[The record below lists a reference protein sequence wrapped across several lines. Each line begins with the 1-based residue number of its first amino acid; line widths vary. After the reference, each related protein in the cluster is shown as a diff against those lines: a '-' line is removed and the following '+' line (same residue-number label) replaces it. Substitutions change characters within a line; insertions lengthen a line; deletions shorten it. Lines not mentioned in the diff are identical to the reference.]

1 MRRLTLIAAA
11 VAALAVTTF
20 AVAAR
25 LDGAP
30 SARSLTGTFAAT
42 AGSTKTSTCTTTD
55 GKTITV
61 THATYTGMAGGDPD
75 LAGPIKLD
83 ARSVLNTTDAVG
95 TVEGTLRI
103 DVASGG
109 DTTAHF
115 AAVYDH
121 GKLAGLATGHAR
133 DPHAKLVANLSADF
147 SSSGFA
153 NGKLGASAGGSAV
166 EVSNAKCKS
175 TRQQNEK
182 SRAVGTVSGLSSSA
196 ITVAGLTC
204 SIPPSLASKTA
215 ALKVGDRAEIE
226 CTFTNAQNMLVKVS
240 KR

>member
-1 MRRLTLIAAA
+1 MRRLTLIAAG
-11 VAALAVTTF
+11 VAALALTTF

-25 LDGAP
+25 LDGTP
-30 SARSLTGTFAAT
+30 TARSLAGTFSAS

-61 THATYTGMAGGDPD
+61 TRATYTGVAAGDPD
-75 LAGPIKLD
+75 LAGPIKLE

-109 DTTAHF
+109 DTRAHF
-115 AAVYDH
+115 VAVYDH
-121 GKLAGLATGHAR
+121 GKLAGLATGYAH
-133 DPHAKLVANLSADF
+133 DPRAKLVANLSADF
-147 SSSGFA
+147 SASGLA
-153 NGKLGASAGGSAV
+153 SGKLGGSAGGSAV
-166 EVSNAKCKS
+166 EVTGARCKS
-175 TRQQNEK
+175 TKQQNEK
-182 SRAVGTVSGLSSSA
+182 SRAVGTVSALTSSS

-204 SIPPSLASKTA
+204 SIPPALAAKTA

-226 CTFTNAQNMLVKVS
+226 CAFANSQNVLAKVA